1 MIVVNY
7 LAAGTLF
14 CLGLYTVLTRRNII
28 KMIMGLSLM
37 ESSTYLL
44 LLSMAYR
51 RGSTPPVLLDP
62 PHGQSMTALAHGNV
76 ADPVLQNFCLTAIV
90 IGVAVTAVFLSV
102 AVRISQHYRS
112 LDTDRMREM
121 RG

>member
-1 MIVVNY
+1 VIVGNY
-7 LAAGTLF
+7 LAAAALF
-14 CLGLYTVLTRRNII
+14 LLGLFTVLSRRNLVKIV
-28 KMIMGLSLM
+28 MGLSLM

-44 LLSMAYR
+44 LISMAYR
-51 RGSTPPVLLDP
+51 SGSTAPVLISP
-62 PHGQSMTALAHGNV
+62 PAGSTEQRLARGRV

-102 AVRISQHYRS
+102 VVRVAQHHRS
-112 LDTDRMREM
+112 TDSDQVRGM